1 MPIKFQDH
9 VDKRIM
15 ELRQR
20 EREFYRKKRKNS
32 KK

>member
-1 MPIKFQDH
+1 MKFQDH

-20 EREFYRKKRKNS
+20 EREFYQNKRNKT
-32 KK
+32 K